1 MRIIAPLM
9 ILGSLLAP
17 PATVPVA
24 VIAPS
29 LSTRTEARAVLL
41 KNPAM
46 REAPIKQA
54 DAVLVVVRSGLRNPL
69 AASYDTYCELK
80 ENAERQLNIA
90 GQDFHIYLY
99 ALNDDLSVSRLRHES
114 RPAE

>member
-1 MRIIAPLM
+1 MHIIAPLM

-17 PATVPVA
+17 PATVAVT

-29 LSTRTEARAVLL
+29 QSTRTEARAVLL

-46 REAPIKQA
+46 REVAVKQA

-69 AASYDTYCELK
+69 MARYDAYCELK
-80 ENAERQLNIA
+80 EEAERQVNIS
-90 GQDFHIYLY
+90 GQTFHIYLY
-99 ALNDDLSVSRLRHES
+99 ALNDDLSVSQVRHES